1 MEIKIGKQTKYTNIL
16 NRIQNQFSIREG
28 LYLIIRLYLTN
39 NVFFYIIAILLRFV
53 PILLISGNNVNVY
66 RKNSIN
72 QNMSFHLFLKTLTC
86 LNITNHF
93 NFSVSAYI
101 LFCFIIYILFIVRV
115 INYLFVIKRF
125 RNKNVENKNPAPH
138 KFQIILDHIVFLIF
152 PYIIEYLSFSYY
164 IYIFPNDFII
174 KLGNRSKLEIIV
186 IIFVNTILIVGY
198 NFCNYVFMIS
208 SNKKYTTSELEA
220 YLRIKNE
227 QKYHNNKYALYK
239 CSNIIFYNLILFQN
253 FALIHT
259 IEDYF
264 DVKARIY
271 YKIIITIILT
281 LNILFIILKK
291 LYEYNYFNIINL
303 LVDVLIYFCL
313 YTIIIDL
320 ILFLSSYETINSL
333 LEIINILQKL
343 VLSLITSLLIKYKVR
358 KHLESK
364 IRQIIFQENNIKNH
378 RDFLDAFLYLNEIM
392 IKLKEKNDS
401 ESKILLLKFLY
412 KHINI
417 CNKLNCNCK
426 LLNIFIKNEYDI
438 IEKEKEENNISYL
451 ITIMNYLYES
461 AFLEYDYYN
470 RYELTILLA
479 EHYCHMKD
487 NPIMAFSFIS
497 TLISNYKNKF
507 SKFQMVGLYE
517 LSQKYIY
524 YIQAKERLE
533 KDNKISEKQNDFES
547 KNQRVE
553 FYYNYFNSLKL
564 SYKVKKIICNYIDNL
579 IYILKYKNIFEET
592 LIFKFDENNENIVLV
607 KINFFERNSNI
618 ENNIDNPNKKLK
630 RINQKIFKLSSN
642 LYKIIYLLKMNQLY
656 YINFAKSIANM
667 DIFKDIPIFIIFKYY
682 LFFDIF
688 EGGKIPQE
696 ISKKLY
702 FSISNKRNV
711 YNNTISNNT
720 YNLLKTRYNEQYN
733 KNDSR
738 FFAIYEYKKD
748 LRTKY
753 FSEECALRLGFK
765 QKDLINKKIDELM
778 PKEFSSSHQNI
789 MLNFFIGSQLKY
801 FNIDR
806 GFLFD
811 KTTTVIYSIAAR
823 GSLIYN
829 LAKNLIII
837 SESTFEFEDDYKFML
852 NNNFEILSITK
863 NFEDEYL
870 LNQKIFHKYDLKI
883 MEILQVKPEK
893 LRQKFEKEF
902 KIINYQNLIRQVKPE
917 EYFIPQL
924 YVQSGEANNGM
935 FNHNNF
941 INTKNQIL
949 SNVSKTNN
957 NDDKNINETINDT
970 DEKENL
976 IKKEKIKKEI
986 IDSFINPGKIS
997 LHNTFSVTLNKW
1009 KFIEN
1014 IFKELTK
1021 IPDNE
1026 LLAENNNNN
1035 NLITDA
1041 KKLINKLLTKN
1052 ELANNIIR
1060 ITFKL
1065 SYYYNKAFYFVSIN
1079 DEKKLYLKLS
1089 KNFNFENS
1097 KVQKNQE
1104 SSQKNI
1110 TNKLSQKNIIQKPS
1124 KIKVEALKLNN
1135 IKNSRFKEDKISKK
1149 IDEDVDKDDN
1159 KTLYNK
1165 ILVYKEQIN
1174 KEKFIFIIK
1183 MILTFIILFIFV
1195 VYILLIYIQGM
1206 TINTTEKILL
1216 AFYYNT
1222 HTRDIIQDTLSK
1234 LNGIYIDSSGIN
1246 PDKISNSYE
1255 KIIIEYSKI
1264 LREKYHYF
1272 NKYFLEYNLVIGH
1285 DFKAIY
1291 EEQVFYRLKGFWKET
1306 PYYSKYSSEIDF
1318 LIHFISSINVT
1329 DSPEL
1334 QSDLKNFLFFSGN
1347 DNAKEKVHTSFIRL
1361 LYYLTVNFENSYR
1374 NIFAKINT
1382 EIYTAYIGFM
1392 NSNNLKYYTLE
1403 FIGLVLYLIFFV
1415 IILIYLYH
1423 SNIIIIKNI
1432 IFLFLDF
1439 TEEHYSKNRNTNDH
1453 LITLKLLKFKYLID
1467 DFDLNGLHN
1476 YFEELD
1482 NINKKKDIIN
1492 EEMMNKTSVENDII
1506 NKNKKLSIDKEVNKS
1521 EILKK
1526 DMKEKKSS
1534 QLDKINPK
1542 KIMENIQ
1549 NDNNSKLMNNLQ
1561 KIQLN
1566 NSSFSYLV
1574 GNDSKFLKNNLN
1586 PHSFSNGELIAGNA
1600 ENNPNKN
1607 AINDLANESLYKKK
1621 KSEKNNPANN
1631 ELEIIEDFQD
1641 AILNK
1646 SNKSLILEIKKYI
1659 IIILVFA
1666 VFIVIYTFYK
1676 MNCNSRF
1683 NSQSERF
1690 YIDFQSIADR
1700 YSILYYY
1707 FNTLKALFLFNEN
1720 DDRWEKL
1727 ILIMEDMSKYMEEV
1741 NNNYNYALINKLSS
1755 YKEVENLFTML
1766 QYNKNDSSEY
1776 LKETLCKNIS
1786 SCQEYL
1792 DSNDNIFKSGI
1803 DFGYKTCFTYM
1814 ENIFMDYKKIKN
1826 KTNVTE
1832 IIKTITGPD
1841 FYELKRIRLA
1851 FSSILYYIQ
1860 QKIYSSFEFDQLY
1873 FRISYKTNISI
1884 LNILSLFLSILT
1896 LLFVYIVIFISVTN
1910 FGKPIKEST
1919 YRINQSFYHIKKYNR
1934 IISKKRDSII
1944 LS

>member
-1 MEIKIGKQTKYTNIL
+1 MEIKIGKQTKYNNIL
-16 NRIQNQFSIREG
+16 NRMQNQFSFREG

-39 NVFFYIIAILLRFV
+39 NVFFYILAILLRFI

-66 RKNSIN
+66 RKKSIN

-93 NFSVSAYI
+93 NFSVRTYI

-125 RNKNVENKNPAPH
+125 RNKSVENENPAPH
-138 KFQIILDHIVFLIF
+138 KFQIILDHIVFLFF

-164 IYIFPNDFII
+164 IYIFPNNFII
-174 KLGNRSKLEIIV
+174 KLGNKSKLEIIV

-198 NFCNYVFMIS
+198 NSCNYIFMIS

-239 CSNIIFYNLILFQN
+239 CSNIIFYNLIFFQN

-303 LVDVLIYFCL
+303 LIDVLIYFCL

-497 TLISNYKNKF
+497 SLISNYKNKF

-524 YIQAKERLE
+524 YIQAKERLD
-533 KDNKISEKQNDFES
+533 KDNKISENQNDFES
-547 KNQRVE
+547 QNQRVD
-553 FYYNYFNSLKL
+553 FYYNYFISLKL

-656 YINFAKSIANM
+656 YINFSKSIANM

-852 NNNFEILSITK
+852 NN
-863 NFEDEYL
+863 
-870 LNQKIFHKYDLKI
+870 
-883 MEILQVKPEK
+883 
-893 LRQKFEKEF
+893 
-902 KIINYQNLIRQVKPE
+902 
-917 EYFIPQL
+917 
-924 YVQSGEANNGM
+924 
-935 FNHNNF
+935 
-941 INTKNQIL
+941 
-949 SNVSKTNN
+949 
-957 NDDKNINETINDT
+957 
-970 DEKENL
+970 
-976 IKKEKIKKEI
+976 
-986 IDSFINPGKIS
+986 
-997 LHNTFSVTLNKW
+997 
-1009 KFIEN
+1009 
-1014 IFKELTK
+1014 
-1021 IPDNE
+1021 
-1026 LLAENNNNN
+1026 
-1035 NLITDA
+1035 
-1041 KKLINKLLTKN
+1041 
-1052 ELANNIIR
+1052 
-1060 ITFKL
+1060 
-1065 SYYYNKAFYFVSIN
+1065 
-1079 DEKKLYLKLS
+1079 
-1089 KNFNFENS
+1089 
-1097 KVQKNQE
+1097 
-1104 SSQKNI
+1104 
-1110 TNKLSQKNIIQKPS
+1110 
-1124 KIKVEALKLNN
+1124 
-1135 IKNSRFKEDKISKK
+1135 
-1149 IDEDVDKDDN
+1149 
-1159 KTLYNK
+1159 
-1165 ILVYKEQIN
+1165 
-1174 KEKFIFIIK
+1174 
-1183 MILTFIILFIFV
+1183 
-1195 VYILLIYIQGM
+1195 
-1206 TINTTEKILL
+1206 
-1216 AFYYNT
+1216 
-1222 HTRDIIQDTLSK
+1222 
-1234 LNGIYIDSSGIN
+1234 
-1246 PDKISNSYE
+1246 
-1255 KIIIEYSKI
+1255 
-1264 LREKYHYF
+1264 
-1272 NKYFLEYNLVIGH
+1272 
-1285 DFKAIY
+1285 
-1291 EEQVFYRLKGFWKET
+1291 
-1306 PYYSKYSSEIDF
+1306 
-1318 LIHFISSINVT
+1318 
-1329 DSPEL
+1329 
-1334 QSDLKNFLFFSGN
+1334 
-1347 DNAKEKVHTSFIRL
+1347 
-1361 LYYLTVNFENSYR
+1361 
-1374 NIFAKINT
+1374 
-1382 EIYTAYIGFM
+1382 
-1392 NSNNLKYYTLE
+1392 
-1403 FIGLVLYLIFFV
+1403 
-1415 IILIYLYH
+1415 
-1423 SNIIIIKNI
+1423 
-1432 IFLFLDF
+1432 
-1439 TEEHYSKNRNTNDH
+1439 
-1453 LITLKLLKFKYLID
+1453 
-1467 DFDLNGLHN
+1467 
-1476 YFEELD
+1476 
-1482 NINKKKDIIN
+1482 
-1492 EEMMNKTSVENDII
+1492 
-1506 NKNKKLSIDKEVNKS
+1506 
-1521 EILKK
+1521 
-1526 DMKEKKSS
+1526 
-1534 QLDKINPK
+1534 
-1542 KIMENIQ
+1542 
-1549 NDNNSKLMNNLQ
+1549 
-1561 KIQLN
+1561 
-1566 NSSFSYLV
+1566 
-1574 GNDSKFLKNNLN
+1574 
-1586 PHSFSNGELIAGNA
+1586 
-1600 ENNPNKN
+1600 
-1607 AINDLANESLYKKK
+1607 
-1621 KSEKNNPANN
+1621 
-1631 ELEIIEDFQD
+1631 
-1641 AILNK
+1641 
-1646 SNKSLILEIKKYI
+1646 
-1659 IIILVFA
+1659 
-1666 VFIVIYTFYK
+1666 
-1676 MNCNSRF
+1676 
-1683 NSQSERF
+1683 
-1690 YIDFQSIADR
+1690 
-1700 YSILYYY
+1700 
-1707 FNTLKALFLFNEN
+1707 
-1720 DDRWEKL
+1720 
-1727 ILIMEDMSKYMEEV
+1727 
-1741 NNNYNYALINKLSS
+1741 
-1755 YKEVENLFTML
+1755 
-1766 QYNKNDSSEY
+1766 
-1776 LKETLCKNIS
+1776 
-1786 SCQEYL
+1786 
-1792 DSNDNIFKSGI
+1792 
-1803 DFGYKTCFTYM
+1803 
-1814 ENIFMDYKKIKN
+1814 
-1826 KTNVTE
+1826 
-1832 IIKTITGPD
+1832 
-1841 FYELKRIRLA
+1841 
-1851 FSSILYYIQ
+1851 
-1860 QKIYSSFEFDQLY
+1860 KIYA
-1873 FRISYKTNISI
+1873 K
-1884 LNILSLFLSILT
+1884 
-1896 LLFVYIVIFISVTN
+1896 
-1910 FGKPIKEST
+1910 
-1919 YRINQSFYHIKKYNR
+1919 
-1934 IISKKRDSII
+1934 
-1944 LS
+1944 

>member
-1 MEIKIGKQTKYTNIL
+1 MEIKFEKQSKYNNIL
-16 NRIQNQFSIREG
+16 NRMQNGFSFREG

-39 NVFFYIIAILLRFV
+39 NVFYYIASVLFRFV

-66 RKNSIN
+66 RKNLTN
-72 QNMSFHLFLKTLTC
+72 QNASFHQFLKVLTC
-86 LNITNHF
+86 LNITKHF
-93 NFSVSAYI
+93 NFSVKIYI
-101 LFCFIIYILFIVRV
+101 FFCIIIYLLFIIRL
-115 INYLFVIKRF
+115 INYLFVIRRF
-125 RNKNVENKNPAPH
+125 KNKSIENKNPAPP
-138 KFQIILDHIVFLIF
+138 KFQIILDHIFFLIF

-164 IYIFPNDFII
+164 IYFFPNDFVI
-174 KLGNRSKLEIIV
+174 KLGDRSQIEILI
-186 IIFVNTILIVGY
+186 IIFVNSILIIGY

-208 SNKKYTTSELEA
+208 SNKRYTTSELEA
-220 YLRIKNE
+220 FLRIKNE
-227 QKYHNNKYALYK
+227 QKYYNNKYVLYK
-239 CSNIIFYNLILFQN
+239 CSNVIFYNLILFQN
-253 FALIHT
+253 FALIYI

-264 DVKARIY
+264 DVKTKIY
-271 YKIIITIILT
+271 YKIIVTIILS

-320 ILFLSSYETINSL
+320 ILFISHYESINLL

-343 VLSLITSLLIKYKVR
+343 ILSLITSLLIKYKVR

-392 IKLKEKNDS
+392 TKLKEKNDS

-412 KHINI
+412 KHINV
-417 CNKLNCNCK
+417 CNKINCNCK

-438 IEKEKEENNISYL
+438 NENDKEENNISHL
-451 ITIMNYLYES
+451 IIIMNYLYES

-479 EHYCHMKD
+479 EHYCHLKD

-497 TLISNYKNKF
+497 SLISNYKNKF

-524 YIQAKERLE
+524 YIQAKERLD
-533 KDNKISEKQNDFES
+533 KDNKISENQNNLES
-547 KNQRVE
+547 KNQRVG
-553 FYYNYFNSLKL
+553 FYYSYFNSLKL

-592 LIFKFDENNENIVLV
+592 LIFKFDENNENIILV

-618 ENNIDNPNKKLK
+618 ENNIDSPNKKIK

-642 LYKIIYLLKMNQLY
+642 LYKIIYLLKMAQLY
-656 YINFAKSIANM
+656 YINIVKSIANM

-696 ISKKLY
+696 ISRKLY

-711 YNNTISNNT
+711 YNNNISNNI
-720 YNLLKTRYNEQYN
+720 YNLLKMRYNEQYN

-738 FFAIYEYKKD
+738 FFAMYEYKKD

-778 PKEFSSSHQNI
+778 PKEFCSSHQNI
-789 MLNFFIGSQLKY
+789 ILNFFIGSQLKY

-806 GFLFD
+806 VFFFD
-811 KTTTVIYSIAAR
+811 KTTTVIYSVATR
-823 GSLIYN
+823 GSLMYN
-829 LAKNLIII
+829 LTKNLIIL

-852 NNNFEILSITK
+852 NNNFEIISITK

-870 LNQKIFHKYDLKI
+870 LNQKIFHKYDLKL

-902 KIINYQNLIRQVKPE
+902 KIINYQNLIRQVKTE

-924 YVQSGEANNGM
+924 YVQSGESNNGM

-949 SNVSKTNN
+949 SNVSKSN
-957 NDDKNINETINDT
+957 NDDKNISETINDI

-997 LHNTFSVTLNKW
+997 IHNTFSVSLNKW

-1026 LLAENNNNN
+1026 LLAENNNIN

-1041 KKLINKLLTKN
+1041 KKLINKLLSKN
-1052 ELANNIIR
+1052 ELANNLIR

-1079 DEKKLYLKLS
+1079 DEKKLYIKLS
-1089 KNFNFENS
+1089 KTFNFENN

-1104 SSQKNI
+1104 SSKSI
-1110 TNKLSQKNIIQKPS
+1110 AKKLSQKNIVQKSS
-1124 KIKVEALKLNN
+1124 KIKIESLKLNN
-1135 IKNSRFKEDKISKK
+1135 IKNSKNKEDKSSKK
-1149 IDEDVDKDDN
+1149 MDEDADKDDN
-1159 KTLYNK
+1159 KTLHNK

-1174 KEKFIFIIK
+1174 RERFIFIIK
-1183 MILTFIILFIFV
+1183 LIMTIIIFLIFI
-1195 VYILLIYIQGM
+1195 VYVLLIYIQGI

-1246 PDKISNSYE
+1246 PDKISSSYE
-1255 KIIIEYSKI
+1255 RIIIEYSKI

-1285 DFKAIY
+1285 DFKTIY
-1291 EEQVFYRLKGFWKET
+1291 DEQVFYRLKGFWKET

-1318 LIHFISSINVT
+1318 LIHIISSINVT
-1329 DSPEL
+1329 DSPEF
-1334 QSDLKNFLFFSGN
+1334 QSDLKNFLFFNGKYST
-1347 DNAKEKVHTSFIRL
+1347 KEKIHTSFIRL
-1361 LYYLTVNFENSYR
+1361 LYYLTVNFENSYLH
-1374 NIFAKINT
+1374 IFNKIN
-1382 EIYTAYIGFM
+1382 EEVYSAYIGFM
-1392 NSNNLKYYTLE
+1392 GINNFKYYVLE

-1415 IILIYLYH
+1415 VILIYLYH

-1439 TEEHYSKNRNTNDH
+1439 TEEHYSKNRNTTDH
-1453 LITLKLLKFKYLID
+1453 LISLKLLKFKYLID
-1467 DFDLNGLHN
+1467 DFDLNELHN

-1482 NINKKKDIIN
+1482 NINKKKNIIN
-1492 EEMMNKTSVENDII
+1492 EEMMSKSPVENDAI

-1526 DMKEKKSS
+1526 EMKEKKSS
-1534 QLDKINPK
+1534 QLDRASQK
-1542 KIMENIQ
+1542 KIMDNNFM
-1549 NDNNSKLMNNLQ
+1549 NDNNSKFLNNFQ

-1586 PHSFSNGELIAGNA
+1586 PHSFSNAEILAGNVV
-1600 ENNPNKN
+1600 NNNLNKN
-1607 AINDLANESLYKKK
+1607 AINDAVSENIYKKR
-1621 KSEKNNPANN
+1621 KSEKNNSTNN
-1631 ELEIIEDFQD
+1631 EVEIIEDFQD

-1659 IIILVFA
+1659 IIIVIFA
-1666 VFIVIYTFYK
+1666 VFIIIYSFYK
-1676 MNCNSRF
+1676 MNCNSKF
-1683 NSQSERF
+1683 NSQSKRF
-1690 YIDFQSIADR
+1690 YTDFQWIANR
-1700 YSILYYY
+1700 YSNLYYY

-1720 DDRWEKL
+1720 DPRWEKMT
-1727 ILIMEDMSKYMEEV
+1727 LIMENMNKNMEDV
-1741 NNNYNYALINKLSS
+1741 NSNYTNTLINKMGS
-1755 YKEVENLFTML
+1755 YKEVDKLFTML

-1786 SCQEYL
+1786 LCQNYL

-1814 ENIFMDYKKIKN
+1814 ENIYMDYKKIEN
-1826 KTNVTE
+1826 KTNIEE
-1832 IIKTITGPD
+1832 IIITITGPE

-1860 QKIYSSFEFDQLY
+1860 QKIYSSFEIDQLY
-1873 FRISYKTNISI
+1873 FRNSYKKYISL
-1884 LNILSLFLSILT
+1884 LNLISLFLSILT
-1896 LLFVYIVIFISVTN
+1896 LLFVYIIIFISVSN